1 MTGVFRRRGEDGDSQ
16 GEPQVKT
23 EAETGV
29 ACLRVK
35 NAKELEEAGTDF
47 PQGWRERGPA
57 NTLTREFS
65 PPEQWENT
73 FLWF

>member
-1 MTGVFRRRGEDGDSQ
+1 MTGVFRRRGENGGAQ

-29 ACLRVK
+29 TCLPVK

-57 NTLTREFS
+57 
-65 PPEQWENT
+65 
-73 FLWF
+73 

>member
-1 MTGVFRRRGEDGDSQ
+1 MTGVFRRRGENGDAQ

-29 ACLRVK
+29 TCLPVK

-57 NTLTREFS
+57 
-65 PPEQWENT
+65 
-73 FLWF
+73 